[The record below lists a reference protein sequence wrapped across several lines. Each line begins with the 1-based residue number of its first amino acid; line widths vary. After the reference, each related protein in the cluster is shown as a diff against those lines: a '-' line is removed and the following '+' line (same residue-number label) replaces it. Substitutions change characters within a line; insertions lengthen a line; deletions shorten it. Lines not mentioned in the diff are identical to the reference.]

1 MAQIKQ
7 GDTVRVHYTGKLA
20 DGSVFDSSVGGEPL
34 EFTVGSGQLIP
45 GFEKAVTGLAAGE
58 KTTAQIP
65 SDEAY
70 GPHSPEGVIEVP
82 RGNIP
87 AEIELSLGQQLQMQT
102 QDGRPVP
109 VVVVGIE
116 EASIKVDANHPL
128 AGKDLTF
135 EIEVVSIA

>member
-7 GDTVRVHYTGKLA
+7 GDTVRVHYTGKLD
-20 DGSVFDSSVGGEPL
+20 DGTVFDSSVGGEPL

-70 GPHSPEGVIEVP
+70 GPHSAEGVIEVP

-87 AEIELSLGQQLQMQT
+87 AEIELSIGQQLQMQT

-116 EASIKVDANHPL
+116 EETIKVDANHPL
-128 AGKDLTF
+128 AGKDLSF
-135 EIEVVSIA
+135 EIEIVSIA

>member
-1 MAQIKQ
+1 MAQVKD
-7 GDTVRVHYTGKLA
+7 GDTIRVHYTGKLD
-20 DGSVFDSSVGGEPL
+20 DGTVFDSSVGKDPL
-34 EFTVGSGQLIP
+34 EFKVGSGQLIP

-65 SDEAY
+65 SGEAY
-70 GPHSPEGVIEVP
+70 GPHSAEGVIEVP

-87 AEIELSLGQQLQMQT
+87 AEIQLEIGQQLQMQT
-102 QDGRPVP
+102 HDGRPVP
-109 VVVVGIE
+109 VRVIGIE
-116 EASIKVDANHPL
+116 EASITVDANHPL